1 MRTHYGLVVEACDL
15 VFRLIR
21 STSSTLAQEVCRW
34 VLTKPRCALG
44 AQYYSPR
51 RTWFSR
57 TLPINC
63 DCSFC
68 EQSSPHT
75 CSVPSFC
82 ASSSF
87 HGARYKT
94 GTLNC
99 SIEVHISH
107 QRSCAC
113 FMIPQLGP
121 AHR

>member
-1 MRTHYGLVVEACDL
+1 MDWLWKPATWSFAYSFHYLHTSARSLGLGCDE
-15 VFRLIR
+15 R
-21 STSSTLAQEVCRW
+21 
-34 VLTKPRCALG
+34 RCALG
-44 AQYYSPR
+44 EQYYFPL
-51 RTWFSR
+51 RTWFPR

-99 SIEVHISH
+99 SIEVHMSH